1 MNVQDLDE
9 QVIVDA
15 LLSAY
20 GGEIVADN
28 VSEEEYMEKYAENFC
43 EWVNGVVIK
52 MSPVHIDH
60 DALFRFLIRL
70 FEMYFALK
78 PVGQFVVA
86 PFVMWMNTKSRREP
100 DLQII
105 LNQHLDRLKPTYIE
119 GAADICIEIVS
130 PGSVEI
136 DYGKKFKEYEQA
148 GVGEYWILDPLRQD
162 ALFYRRN
169 DQNVFQRHN
178 TDADGSYAT
187 PLLPQFTLHVPT
199 LWHDPLPDAVEV
211 GEMVKWMRGGQ

>member
-1 MNVQDLDE
+1 MNVLDLDE
-9 QVIVDA
+9 QMIVEA

-20 GGEIVADN
+20 GGEIIAKN
-28 VSEEEYMEKYAENFC
+28 VSEEEYMEQYAEQFC

-52 MSPVHIDH
+52 MSPIHIDH
-60 DALFRFLIRL
+60 DAFFRFLIRL
-70 FEMYFALK
+70 FEAYFVLK

-86 PFVMWMNTKSRREP
+86 PFVMRMSAKSRREP

-105 LNQHLDRLKPTYIE
+105 LNRHLDRLKPTYVD

-130 PGSVEI
+130 PGSIEI

-148 GVGEYWILDPLRQD
+148 GVGEYWIFDPIRQD

-169 DQNVFQRHN
+169 DQGVFQRYN
-178 TDADGSYAT
+178 EDTEGNYAT
-187 PLLPQFTLHVPT
+187 ALLPQFVLHIPT
-199 LWHDPLPDAVEV
+199 LWRDPLPNVVEV
-211 GEMVKWMRGGQ
+211 AEMVKKMIEN